1 MHFYNYRLKKFLV
14 SLTKMTWQRMMSC
27 YWMSGIRLESY
38 LMITSLITSLRI
50 FNIQRY
56 LLTLVSRYMSLTPD
70 LISQVFVWIGK
81 DANEVERTESV
92 KAGEMQQAHI
102 P

>member
-1 MHFYNYRLKKFLV
+1 MILHEIHIKHALSFCDNRSDTGTYRQNIVWTLMHFYNYRLKKFLV

-50 FNIQRY
+50 FNIQRFF
-56 LLTLVSRYMSLTPD
+56 LTFAIHVSDP
-70 LISQVFVWIGK
+70 
-81 DANEVERTESV
+81 
-92 KAGEMQQAHI
+92 
-102 P
+102 

>member
-1 MHFYNYRLKKFLV
+1 
-14 SLTKMTWQRMMSC
+14 
-27 YWMSGIRLESY
+27 
-38 LMITSLITSLRI
+38 
-50 FNIQRY
+50 
-56 LLTLVSRYMSLTPD
+56 MSLTPD